1 MKNKIE
7 INKQNAKKQ
16 NAKKYLELRN
26 YVSLTDRSDVAELK
40 AMLLHALDN
49 HNIDYALS
57 NEIYVV
63 TFKK

>member
-1 MKNKIE
+1 MKKLETKI
-7 INKQNAKKQ
+7 NQQNRKKL
-16 NAKKYLELRN
+16 LELRN
-26 YVSLTDRSDVAELK
+26 YVKLLDRSDVAELK

>member
-1 MKNKIE
+1 MKKLETKI
-7 INKQNAKKQ
+7 NQQNRKKL
-16 NAKKYLELRN
+16 LELRN
-26 YVSLTDRSDVAELK
+26 YVKLLDRNDVAELK

-63 TFKK
+63 TFQE